1 MTEAVKAVKAEEA
14 VEARPIGRRFA
25 FVLLGALGVAAA
37 AQVSI
42 PIPGSPVPFTLQ
54 PMAVL
59 IVGGLLGA
67 QDGALSLAIY
77 LAMGAAGLPVFA
89 PFGAPGLARLL
100 GPTGGF
106 LIAYPFAAFVTGT
119 LARPRVRASARPRAR
134 AFLAALAGM
143 VVIFAGGIAQLAM
156 LGASVSAIIT
166 PFLAA
171 DVLKAGIAGLVISRF
186 PPTRSPS

>member
-1 MTEAVKAVKAEEA
+1 MTTNV
-14 VEARPIGRRFA
+14 VERANAQTRGRILSRRA
-25 FVLLGALGVAAA
+25 ALALLGALAVAAA

-59 IVGGLLGA
+59 IVGGLLGPV
-67 QDGALSLAIY
+67 DGAASLAIY
-77 LAMGAAGLPVFA
+77 LVMGAAGLPVFT
-89 PFGAPGLARLL
+89 PFGAPGLARLM

-106 LIAYPFAAFVTGT
+106 LIAYPFAAFVTGIS
-119 LARPRVRASARPRAR
+119 LR
-134 AFLAALAGM
+134 AFAPSRLRPFIACLAGM
-143 VVIFAGGIAQLAM
+143 VVIFAGGIAQLAL

-171 DVLKAGIAGLVISRF
+171 DLVKAGLAGLVIRRF
-186 PPTRSPS
+186 AR